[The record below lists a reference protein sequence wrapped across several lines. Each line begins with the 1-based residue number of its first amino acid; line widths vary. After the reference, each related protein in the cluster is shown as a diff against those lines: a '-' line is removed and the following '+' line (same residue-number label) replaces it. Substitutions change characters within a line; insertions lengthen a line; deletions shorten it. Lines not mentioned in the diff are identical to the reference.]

1 MADVATQIRSA
12 VPLRVVSL
20 AAIAANTRLLAG
32 RTHSRLMAVVKA
44 DGYGHSAV
52 NVARTALANGATSL
66 GVTSIEEAL
75 QLRAAGVSGRTP
87 ILSWLNPVD
96 ADWARAVTH
105 GIDIGVPSLEHL
117 DAFTQAAR
125 RLRTRGHALV
135 PQVHLQLDTGMSR
148 DGCPPGEWADLCRRA
163 HAAEQSRL
171 LTVSGVMG
179 HLGCSSAP
187 SDAANEQAR
196 VGFRR
201 GVEVARAAGLRP
213 RLRHL
218 AATAAALTDPVSHY
232 ELCRVGAG
240 LVGID
245 PSEST
250 VLRGAMTLSAPLV
263 QVREVPAG
271 SLVGYGRGHV
281 TPQPTRLGLLPLGYA
296 DGIPRSASGHAEVSV
311 LGTRCPILGAVS
323 MDQTVVRLDAANAR
337 PGDVVTVFGP
347 GDDGE
352 PTVAEWAAWAGTIPH
367 EILTRLGR
375 RTRRVVL
382 PEEFEVHRDDDR

>member
-1 MADVATQIRSA
+1 MAVAAAEIRSA
-12 VPLRVVSL
+12 APLRVVSL
-20 AAIAANTRLLAG
+20 AAVAANTRLLAERAQG
-32 RTHSRLMAVVKA
+32 QLMAVVKA
-44 DGYGHSAV
+44 DGYGHGAV
-52 NVARTALANGATSL
+52 DVARTALANGATSL

-75 QLRAAGVSGRTP
+75 QLRASETSGRTP

-96 ADWARAVTH
+96 ADWARAVTN
-105 GIDIGVPSLEHL
+105 GVDIGVPSLEHL

-125 RLRTRGHALV
+125 RLRVRGHALV
-135 PQVHLQLDTGMSR
+135 PRVHLQLDTGMSR
-148 DGCPPGEWADLCRRA
+148 DGCPPEEWADLCRLAR
-163 HAAEQSRL
+163 AAEESRL
-171 LTVSGVMG
+171 LTVAGVMG
-179 HLGCSSAP
+179 HLGCSATP
-187 SDAANEQAR
+187 SDAANEKAR
-196 VGFRR
+196 EGFGR

-218 AATAAALTDPVSHY
+218 AATAATLTDPAAHF

-245 PSEST
+245 PSETT
-250 VLRGAMTLSAPLV
+250 VLRGAMTLGAPLS

-281 TPQPTRLGLLPLGYA
+281 TGQPTRLGLLPLGYA
-296 DGIPRSASGHAEVSV
+296 DGIPRSASGQAQVSV
-311 LGTRCPILGAVS
+311 RGTRCPLLGAVS
-323 MDQTVVRLDAANAR
+323 MDQSVVGLDAVHAR
-337 PGDVVTVFGP
+337 PGDRVTVFGP

-367 EILTRLGR
+367 EIVTRLGQ

-382 PEEFEVHRDDDR
+382 PTEFEVRRDDDR